1 MRMSP
6 ISMEETWMTSRWSN
20 RVFCF
25 LVAVTVVNIQNAG
38 CYFLN
43 LSKIDAL
50 FARKLIAEQLIHNKY
65 LQKPPDRRR
74 SARKVKV
81 GDCRL
86 VALPPHKKFKNG
98 NEVHDNTKYNRWK
111 CQCGDA
117 CVRTYCQ
124 CTPGQFYCPE
134 CYASHRVAED
144 SHHG

>member
-1 MRMSP
+1 
-6 ISMEETWMTSRWSN
+6 MTSRWSN

-50 FARKLIAEQLIHNKY
+50 FARKMIAEQFIHNKY
-65 LQKPPDRRR
+65 LQKPPDCRR

-86 VALPPHKKFKNG
+86 VALPPQKNSRT
-98 NEVHDNTKYNRWK
+98 EMRFMTTPNTTV
-111 CQCGDA
+111 GS
-117 CVRTYCQ
+117 VGVVM
-124 CTPGQFYCPE
+124 PM
-134 CYASHRVAED
+134 
-144 SHHG
+144 